1 MESHV
6 YILHS
11 SSLNQYYIGSTII
24 PVGERIERHLVEYY
38 GDKKFTAKAK
48 DWISFFSI
56 ECKSKEQ
63 AVQVENHIKR
73 MKSKKYIENLSKYPE
88 MVHKLLERYLVPGSS
103 R

>member
-11 SSLNQYYIGSTII
+11 SILNQYYIGSTII
-24 PVGERIERHLVEYY
+24 PVDLRLERHLINYY
-38 GDKKFTAKAK
+38 GDKKSTARAK
-48 DWISFFSI
+48 DWILFLSI
-56 ECKSKEQ
+56 ECHSKEQ
-63 AVQVENHIKR
+63 AQKIEKHIKK
-73 MKSKKYIENLSKYPE
+73 MKSKKYIENISKYPE